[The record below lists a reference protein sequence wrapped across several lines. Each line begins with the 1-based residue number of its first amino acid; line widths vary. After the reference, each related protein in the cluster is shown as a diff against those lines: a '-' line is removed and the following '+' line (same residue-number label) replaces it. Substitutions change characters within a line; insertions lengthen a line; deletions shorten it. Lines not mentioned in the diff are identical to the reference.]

1 MSHPIAVTAF
11 EAANSRSYVKAA
23 FAAWA
28 AGETT
33 MALPEGA
40 GDRVV
45 PGVSVTR
52 REAFRPDPGWFE
64 AELPR
69 RPASDRAHIA
79 FSSGTTGQPKA
90 ILLSHGAFADVV
102 DRINSAMDVDGSIR
116 EYLGVPVT
124 FSFGFGRARA
134 VAAAGGQ
141 AYLPEHGFDPT
152 EIARMLAA
160 GEINAVSA
168 VPTLWRILLAHKDT
182 ISAESARNLR
192 WIEIGSQWMTAE
204 EKHALRSLFP
214 NARILQHYGLTEA
227 SRTALLD
234 ISQAPY
240 ERLDSVGRAA
250 GSIEIEIDDQGRI
263 CTRGGHIAEGLV
275 TEAGITPVSDADGWL
290 TSTDMGHLDDGWLYY
305 GGRADELINSGGVKI
320 DPTAFEQAVNATLGQ
335 PGAVAAGRM
344 ADTLRGE
351 KVLLA
356 YAEPLD
362 RAAITAAAGAV
373 AEKMGLS
380 ARGTFDLRQ
389 VAEIP
394 LTATGKV
401 RRAEL
406 ADLPEVAAG
415 TAARPDVGPD
425 LGSDPTPAE
434 DTPGKTAEIQAL
446 WASILGT
453 DTVPM
458 DKSFYDLGGDSLSA
472 LTAILR
478 MEAIGIDAETARG
491 IFDGKTILD
500 LVGGGAGPTEAP
512 APKTLRLTDG
522 LNAVHG
528 TRGLLVLWVVFIN
541 WLPGLLMR
549 MGDGAT
555 ALLDQ
560 LAPLW
565 RFGTPGFAMVFGIGI
580 GALGLHLYDTN
591 RTLFLKNTRINAL
604 IVLGGVLVLG
614 AARLGLAFRL
624 DRLDDRIV
632 LSGLFY
638 SVLTYFAL
646 ALLAMPLILRLLNM
660 GANRLLTILALAV
673 GSMLIHEALAAWLAQ
688 AQPPA
693 FLEFLKLILTA
704 KYGIFR
710 MTGYVMV
717 GVAIGWLFRRHHATP
732 GIISTLA
739 LSGLVLAGFGVLAL
753 YQAAPVNPRASFSL
767 PDLWHV
773 AIYAGLLLIILSGFS
788 LLNRNGH
795 SALAGISAF
804 ATVTGILALPIFI
817 ANEIVLVVKAF
828 IDTYAVPELM
838 SLGLLMLLF
847 VGGFGL
853 VYIRLMRF
861 FLRPGDSAT
870 SATSLPSD

>member
-1 MSHPIAVTAF
+1 MSHPVAVTAF
-11 EAANSRSYVKAA
+11 EAANSRSYVKAV

-33 MALPEGA
+33 MALPESA

-52 REAFRPDPGWFE
+52 REAFDPDPGWVA

-69 RPASDRAHIA
+69 RPATDRAHIA

-90 ILLSHGAFADVV
+90 ILLSHGAFSDVV
-102 DRINSAMDVDGSIR
+102 DRINAAMEVNGSIR

-160 GEINAVSA
+160 NEINAVSA

-234 ISQAPY
+234 ISEAPY
-240 ERLDSVGRAA
+240 ERLESVGRAV
-250 GSIEIEIDDQGRI
+250 GSVEIDIDDQGRI
-263 CTRGGHIAEGLV
+263 RTRGGHVAEGLV
-275 TEAGITPVSDADGWL
+275 TEAGITAVTDADGWL
-290 TSTDMGHLDDGWLYY
+290 TSTDMGRLDDGWLYY

-344 ADTLRGE
+344 TDPLRGE

-356 YAEPLD
+356 YADPLD
-362 RAAITAAAGAV
+362 RDTITAAASQV

-389 VAEIP
+389 VAAIP

-406 ADLPEVAAG
+406 ADLPEVAA
-415 TAARPDVGPD
+415 AGPD
-425 LGSDPTPAE
+425 LGTDSETDLQSEATPAE
-434 DTPGKTAEIQAL
+434 DPTGKTAQVQAL

-453 DTVPM
+453 DTVPL
-458 DKSFYDLGGDSLSA
+458 DRSFYDLGGDSLSA

-500 LVGGGAGPTEAP
+500 LVGGGDAPAEAP
-512 APKTLRLTDG
+512 APNALRLADG

-528 TRGLLVLWVVFIN
+528 TRGFLVLWVVLIN

-549 MGDGAT
+549 LGDGAT

-591 RTLFLKNTRINAL
+591 RALFLKNTRLNAL

-614 AARLGLAFRL
+614 AARLALAFRL

-660 GANRLLTILALAV
+660 GANRLLTILALAAGAMV
-673 GSMLIHEALAAWLAQ
+673 IHEALAAWLAQ

-732 GIISTLA
+732 GIIGTLA
-739 LSGLVLAGFGVLAL
+739 LSGLVLAGFGAVGL
-753 YQAAPVNPRASFSL
+753 YQAAPANLRASFSL
-767 PDLWHV
+767 PDLWHL
-773 AIYAGLLLIILSGFS
+773 AIYAGLILVILSGFS
-788 LLNRNGH
+788 LLNRSGH
-795 SALAGISAF
+795 SALAGLSAF

-828 IDTYAVPELM
+828 IDTYAVPELV
-838 SLGLLMLLF
+838 SLGLLMVLF

-861 FLRPGDSAT
+861 FLRPG
-870 SATSLPSD
+870 